1 MDKTSVQFSMKK
13 DDIFE
18 GEERRCNFEQNK
30 AQVLIS
36 NEKGPGC
43 NFHSGTDDVEI
54 SNE

>member
-36 NEKGPGC
+36 NEKGTRLQFSFGHRRC
-43 NFHSGTDDVEI
+43 
-54 SNE
+54 